1 MEIKENNKIIISGKE
16 YEIIAYVKNDNG
28 NYLVYTDNKVLDNN
42 NIALYVNLVVTTNGE
57 ISLESVEDNAV
68 IEVINTM
75 KERLNNGSN

>member
-57 ISLESVEDNAV
+57 ISLESVEDNEV